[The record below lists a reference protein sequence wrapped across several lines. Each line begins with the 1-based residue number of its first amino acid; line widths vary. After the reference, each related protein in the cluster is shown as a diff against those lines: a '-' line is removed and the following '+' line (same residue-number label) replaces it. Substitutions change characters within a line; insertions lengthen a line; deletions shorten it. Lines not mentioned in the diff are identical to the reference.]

1 MLDKPLHRADVDK
14 LFDCWSAAVS
24 SFNIRP
30 IRLTSLITPHPTN
43 KALVL
48 TADAKI
54 SGVESGEIA
63 GVRAAV
69 IGA

>member
-1 MLDKPLHRADVDK
+1 MTNFK
-14 LFDCWSAAVS
+14 
-24 SFNIRP
+24 IRP
-30 IRLTSLITPHPTN
+30 ILDTSLTTPHPT
-43 KALVL
+43 KIAQAP

-54 SGVESGEIA
+54 SGVESEENA